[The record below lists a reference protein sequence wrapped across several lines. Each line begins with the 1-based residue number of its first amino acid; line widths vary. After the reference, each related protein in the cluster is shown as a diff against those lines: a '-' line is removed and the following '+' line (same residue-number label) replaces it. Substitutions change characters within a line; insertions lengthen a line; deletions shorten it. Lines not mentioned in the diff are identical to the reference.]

1 MGEYWAAESG
11 EEERSCGDDLLI
23 GSMVASAVGH
33 VRCKNLGRYGE
44 RERGERRLLEREH
57 GGGHWPLRCW
67 RGFLPPCSIIVVGES
82 EKLVVC
88 LRIS

>member
-11 EEERSCGDDLLI
+11 GEERSCGDDLLI
-23 GSMVASAVGH
+23 GSMVASAVDH

-44 RERGERRLLEREH
+44 GEERGE
-57 GGGHWPLRCW
+57 CW
-67 RGFLPPCSIIVVGES
+67 RAWGRALAIAVLEKGTTMRVSCSIIVVGNS